1 MELEELT
8 FLETKVDHLIKLVEF
23 FGDENKKLCQ
33 KLRTASNNASF
44 DQAPVEQAVKR
55 IKAIVKQLKEEI
67 K

>member
-23 FGDENKKLCQ
+23 FGGENKKLRQ
-33 KLRTASNNASF
+33 QLRTASNNASF